1 VRILP
6 RRRGVATV
14 GRRRPR
20 IRPRRPEERSDMSLL
35 EHLEELRGRLFWIF
49 GSVAAA
55 AIAGWFAFDRVV
67 ELLLEPARP
76 YLKDLTDG
84 KLVFTGPL
92 EAFTLRFKVAFY
104 IGFLLAFPIVLFHVW
119 RFISPGLHR
128 NERKWAF
135 PFIGSGIVLFGGGVL
150 FAWFTMPQA
159 LRWLIG
165 PEITGTNVEPLLG
178 AKSYLDFALLYH
190 IAFGLA
196 FELPVVLMLL
206 AMMRVVTSKQMAK
219 HRRHVFL
226 GIALGSAVLTP
237 SVDWFT
243 MLALTVAMYLL
254 FEMCIWVSRLLRR

>member
-1 VRILP
+1 M
-6 RRRGVATV
+6 T
-14 GRRRPR
+14 
-20 IRPRRPEERSDMSLL
+20 LL

-49 GSVAAA
+49 GSVALA

-67 ELLLEPARP
+67 ELLMDPARP

-92 EAFTLRFKVAFY
+92 EAFTLRFKIAIY
-104 IGFLLAFPIVLFHVW
+104 IGLVIAFPIVLFQIW
-119 RFISPGLHR
+119 RFVSPGLHR
-128 NERKWAF
+128 NERRYAV

-165 PEITGTNVEPLLG
+165 PEITGTNVSPLLG

-190 IAFGLA
+190 VAFGLA
-196 FELPVVLMLL
+196 FELPVLLMLL
-206 AMMRVVTSKQMAK
+206 ALIRVVSSRQMAK
-219 HRRHVFL
+219 HRRSVFMV
-226 GIALGSAVLTP
+226 IAVASAVLTP

-243 MLALTVAMYLL
+243 MLALTAAMYVL
-254 FEMCIWVSRLLRR
+254 FEACIWLSRLLRR

>member
-1 VRILP
+1 M
-6 RRRGVATV
+6 
-14 GRRRPR
+14 PR
-20 IRPRRPEERSDMSLL
+20 IRPRSPEERSDMSLL

-49 GSVAAA
+49 GSVAVATV
-55 AIAGWFAFDRVV
+55 AGWFAFDRVV
-67 ELLLEPARP
+67 DLLLEPARP

-92 EAFTLRFKVAFY
+92 EAFTLRFKIAIY
-104 IGFLLAFPIVLFHVW
+104 IGFLIAFPVVLLHIW

-128 NERKWAF
+128 NERRYAL

-178 AKSYLDFALLYH
+178 AKAYLDFALLYH

-196 FELPVVLMLL
+196 FELPVILMLL
-206 AMMRVVTSKQMAK
+206 ALMRVVTSKQMAK

-226 GIALGSAVLTP
+226 AIALASAVLTP

-243 MLALTVAMYLL
+243 MLALTASMYLL
-254 FEMCIWVSRLLRR
+254 FEMCIWLSRLLRR